1 MLWTKL
7 GKLLGSDCLRSWGT
21 AIRTAPSPILIIL
34 LTCTWMGQLR
44 SVWCSEYNS
53 RTQI

>member
-7 GKLLGSDCLRSWGT
+7 GKPFGYDCFRSWGT

-44 SVWCSEYNS
+44 SVWCSEHNS